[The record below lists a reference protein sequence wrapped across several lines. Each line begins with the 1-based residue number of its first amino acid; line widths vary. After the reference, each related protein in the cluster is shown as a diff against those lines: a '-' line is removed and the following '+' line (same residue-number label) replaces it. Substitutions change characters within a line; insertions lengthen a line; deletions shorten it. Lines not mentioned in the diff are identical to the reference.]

1 MQDSEKRHVYGYTKR
16 TGAPQSV
23 PYADTVGD
31 DDLMN
36 DEDDIYA
43 ERVALPPH
51 KTSLALLI
59 GLIGGVINALI
70 PLAITLANAGV
81 YQQGVREGNNMSLAV
96 ASTITALFCLN
107 SLIAMVICGLTGFV
121 VGKIAVRR
129 MLAFYAG
136 AITGALYFILPTLL
150 QYIPGFP
157 GHVTGTAKLSLAAN
171 GILTDLVLLLGSAG
185 IAALLALLGG
195 YIATSRHPYYHANY
209 ARHDQDK

>member
-1 MQDSEKRHVYGYTKR
+1 MQDSEKRHVYGYIKR
-16 TGAPQSV
+16 TDAPQAV
-23 PYADTVGD
+23 PYADTTGD
-31 DDLMN
+31 DVPMN

-43 ERVALPPH
+43 ERVALPQH
-51 KTSLALLI
+51 KTTPVLLI
-59 GLIGGVINALI
+59 GLVGGVISALI

-96 ASTITALFCLN
+96 ASTITTLSCLD

-136 AITGALYFILPTLL
+136 AITGALYFIIPTLL

-157 GHVTGTAKLSLAAN
+157 GHITGTVKLSLTVN
-171 GILTDLVLLLGSAG
+171 GILIDLVLLLGSAVLG
-185 IAALLALLGG
+185 ALLALLGG
-195 YIATSRHPYYHANY
+195 YIATSKHPYYHASY
-209 ARHDQDK
+209 ARRDQDE